1 MKGKREKMAN
11 WDESKHP
18 RDDDGKFGSGDS
30 VTPASELQKKS
41 TDELVKINPWDDEK
55 TRKMKMRLAKM
66 HQGNQ
71 AIKDDITK
79 RRAHIEE
86 MKRDIAKVAATLPAA
101 CTAHED
107 GGAGAARWF
116 QAFPPYGRY
125 PVGGTVKG
133 AREDAVFVFDEAAAK
148 AILDDFRAKAK
159 RPDWPGL
166 LVDREHFSSDPEK
179 TSDAMAWARD
189 IRQDADG
196 SIWTRWEFT
205 PEGEKLWSGKVL
217 VSRSPLFLSVPAKG
231 GREYRPVALESI
243 GMTNT
248 PHFRD
253 LSTLAAAREA
263 AEVTTHEGE
272 IQMEEILKALG
283 LAEDASPED
292 AVAAVEA
299 LKQKASAAES
309 AAAEAEKERDDAVAE
324 CRKVQADAFIAA
336 NRDRIA
342 DEAKCREIYV
352 KDPELA
358 TAMLAACKAPAK
370 EPGQK
375 VLAAATAKT
384 PAREAEATRAAAR
397 QTKVNEY
404 MSAHQG
410 VPFHVAW
417 SACRAA
423 DPELFN
429 D

>member
-1 MKGKREKMAN
+1 MKAI
-11 WDESKHP
+11 D
-18 RDDDGKFGSGDS
+18 
-30 VTPASELQKKS
+30 T
-41 TDELVKINPWDDEK
+41 K
-55 TRKMKMRLAKM
+55 TV
-66 HQGNQ
+66 
-71 AIKDDITK
+71 
-79 RRAHIEE
+79 RA
-86 MKRDIAKVAATLPAA
+86 VAGTLPAA

-116 QAFPPYGRY
+116 QTFPPYGRY

-166 LVDREHFSSDPEK
+166 LVDREHFSNDPEK

-248 PHFRD
+248 PHFRE

-283 LAEDASPED
+283 LAEDASPAD

-429 D
+429 Y

>member
-1 MKGKREKMAN
+1 MAN

-71 AIKDDITK
+71 AIKDDIAK
-79 RRAHIEE
+79 RKAHIEE

-107 GGAGAARWF
+107 GGAGSARWF
-116 QAFPPYGRY
+116 QTFPPYGRY

-133 AREDAVFVFDEAAAK
+133 AREDAVFMFDEAAAK

-166 LVDREHFSSDPEK
+166 LVDREHFSNDPEK